1 MFIEPRPF
9 AREFLRAVG
18 ELFTVYI
25 YTAGKKSY
33 ADAVLDIIDVEGVVQ
48 RRFYRDSCRKVE
60 GKVVKDLRFL
70 KKASR
75 VKEQMFLVDDNVD
88 SINNNYPFALRIAPF
103 EGSQQDIELLAI
115 FQKVLKL
122 YV

>member
-1 MFIEPRPF
+1 MEPRPF

-18 ELFTVYI
+18 EIFTVYI

-33 ADAVLDIIDVEGVVQ
+33 ADGVLDIIDTERVIQ

-60 GKVVKDLRFL
+60 GKLLKDLKFL
-70 KKASR
+70 KKSSR

-88 SINNNYPFALRIAPF
+88 SINYNYPFAVRVTPF
-103 EGSQQDIELLAI
+103 EGQQNDVELIAL
-115 FQKVLKL
+115 FQKILKL